1 VNADDVLA
9 FLHVLSAFWY
19 VAGLVGVLLPLSR
32 AWRSPE
38 IQQQA
43 AAFAEASQYQ
53 GLLLLPGIIA
63 VGVSGV
69 FLWAEM
75 GYNLITTGWLLA
87 LEILYLIVLL
97 VCLPLMGMGLRRTYL
112 LTLEAAKKGEVTPEL
127 REALADRV
135 PLVFGVIALIFL
147 PAMAYL
153 SLFKPL

>member
-1 VNADDVLA
+1 MNADDVLA

-19 VAGLVGVLLPLSR
+19 VGGLVAVLLPLSR
-32 AWRSPE
+32 AWRSPD

-43 AAFAEASQYQ
+43 LAFAEASQYQ
-53 GLLLLPGIIA
+53 GLLLPGVIV

-75 GYNLITTGWLLA
+75 GYNPITTGWLLA

-97 VCLPLMGMGLRRTYL
+97 ICLPLMGIGLRRIYL

-147 PAMAYL
+147 PLMAYL